1 MNIIPT
7 NGSQPVPYYTTAI
20 DELSAIRS
28 TVGITDLSHR
38 GRLRITG
45 SDRASY
51 LHRILSNEVEGL
63 STGDGNYNL
72 ILTNRGKI
80 IADMKLTV
88 SEDEIDLSTTSPEAK
103 DLLHPQLDKYLI
115 ADDVTITDITRTTG
129 IISVN
134 GPQATPVV
142 ESILACPVAN
152 LREYH
157 NIVRQIQISPSIAQ
171 EWVMCVRVNE
181 TGQVGYN
188 LFVEKVDVLPQ
199 LWQILLDKGKKYQ
212 IQPVGLSA
220 LEILRIEAGIPKLGV
235 ELDESIIPLEAEL
248 DHGISFE
255 KGCYIGQEIVT
266 RMRYRGHPNRL
277 LRGFEVESDFPLK
290 YGDRIFDQQK
300 EIGRITS
307 SAKSITFGKTLA
319 MGYIR
324 TAYTDQGTTVEVETD
339 TGQLKSRQTA
349 RVVLLPFEATLPLA
363 LPH

>member
-1 MNIIPT
+1 M

-28 TVGITDLSHR
+28 AVGITDLSSHR

-45 SDRASY
+45 PDRASY

-88 SEDEIDLSTTSPEAK
+88 SKDEIDLSTISLEAK
-103 DLLHPQLDKYLI
+103 DLLYSQLDKYLI

-129 IISVN
+129 MISVN

-142 ESILACPVAN
+142 ESILACPVAS

-157 NIVRQIQISPSIAQ
+157 NIVRQIHISPSIAQ
-171 EWVMCVRVNE
+171 EWVMCVRANE

-188 LFVEKVDVLPQ
+188 LFVEKTDVLPQ
-199 LWQILLDKGKKYQ
+199 LWQILLDKGQKYQ

-220 LEILRIEAGIPKLGV
+220 LEALRIEAGIPKLGA

-248 DHGISFE
+248 DHGINFE
-255 KGCYIGQEIVT
+255 KGCYIGQEIVA

-277 LRGFEVESDFPLK
+277 LRGFEVESDLPLK

-307 SAKSITFGKTLA
+307 STKSISFGKTLA

-339 TGQLKSRQTA
+339 TGQLKLGRQTA